1 MAIYAIDMGHTLS
14 GTGTGAVGFLKET
27 DVNRAVGKR
36 LIAMLQEAGH
46 TVHDCTVDV
55 SNNDLADRV
64 QKANATNAEFYLS
77 IHLNAYSSESANGTE
92 IYVYPTASTA
102 TRTKAKAIND
112 AVVNA
117 IKTTNRG
124 VKEAGYYVLKN
135 TKMPAAL
142 VELFFITNQA
152 DCNKYNVEKLA
163 GALFLGLTGKVYN
176 GSSNTSSTTSNS
188 TANKTTN
195 FINKLAPLAV
205 ADYKRSNVL
214 PSLTIAQ
221 GILESG
227 WGESELAVKANNLFG
242 IKADARWSGKVYNT
256 ETKEYYDSSNT
267 PTTITANFRSY
278 DSWEGGVKDH
288 SEFLKADRYSKVLSA
303 KNYQEACT
311 EIYKAGYA
319 TDPNYTSKLIKLIED
334 YSLHKYDENTTATIS
349 TELYRVRKSW
359 SDVASQ
365 RGAYSVLEN
374 AINEC
379 KKYPNYKVFDS
390 AGSQVYPEILN
401 SYLVKVNTDVLNIRS
416 GAGTSYKVVGTVK
429 NGEVYTIVEEI
440 KADGYSWGKLK
451 SGAGFIALEYCIK
464 I

>member
-1 MAIYAIDMGHTLS
+1 MGIYVIDMGHTIS
-14 GTGTGAVGFLKET
+14 GAGTGAVGFLAET

-36 LIAMLQEAGH
+36 LIAMLKEAGH
-46 TVHDCTVDV
+46 TVYDCTVDV
-55 SNNDLADRV
+55 SSNDLYDRV
-64 QKANATNAEFYLS
+64 QKANKTNAEFFLS
-77 IHLNAYSSESANGTE
+77 IHLNAYSKASASGTE

-112 AVVNA
+112 AIVNA
-117 IKTTNRG
+117 INTSNRG
-124 VKEAGYYVLKN
+124 VKEATYYVLKN

-152 DCNKYNVEKLA
+152 DCNKYDVEKLSK
-163 GALFLGLTGKVYN
+163 ALFIGLTGKAYS
-176 GSSNTSSTTSNS
+176 GSSNTSSSTSGS
-188 TANKTTN
+188 TASKTSN
-195 FINKLAPLAV
+195 FINKLAPMAV
-205 ADYKRSNVL
+205 SDYKTSGVL

-242 IKADARWSGKVYNT
+242 IKADTRWTGKVYNT
-256 ETKEYYDSSNT
+256 ETKEYYDNSNI
-267 PTTITANFRSY
+267 PTTISANFRAY

-359 SDVASQ
+359 SDVVSQ
-365 RGAYSVLEN
+365 KGAFSVLEN
-374 AINEC
+374 AIAEC
-379 KKYPNYKVFDS
+379 KKYSDYKVFDS
-390 AGSQVYPEILN
+390 SGKQVYPKVSA
-401 SYLVKVNTDVLNIRS
+401 SYLVKINTDVLNIRS
-416 GAGTSYKVVGTVK
+416 GAGTGYKVVGTVK
-429 NGEVYTIVEEI
+429 NGEVYTITEEV
-440 KADGYSWGKLK
+440 KADGYTWGKLK
-451 SGAGFIALEYCIK
+451 SGAGFIALKYCIK
-464 I
+464 R